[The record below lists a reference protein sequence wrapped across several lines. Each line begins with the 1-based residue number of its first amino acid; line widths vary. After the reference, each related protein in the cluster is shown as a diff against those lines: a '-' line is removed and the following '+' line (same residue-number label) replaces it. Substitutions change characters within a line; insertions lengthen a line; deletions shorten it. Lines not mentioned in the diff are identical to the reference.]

1 MKIDGLIFKMHDTC
15 ISDSA
20 GYYNAFSI
28 NQNTGIITALSPV
41 LSTVALIVQV
51 LKLASF
57 MKPF

>member
-1 MKIDGLIFKMHDTC
+1 MHDTY

-20 GYYNAFSI
+20 GYYSAFSI